1 MILKFY
7 GGSGWVFIS
16 ELNKVEI
23 RQMTQLEAVQLDI
36 NKQFYCLKGVKEKDL
51 NNVTVNVYYLFSKS
65 LGLDKVLVMD
75 SNQCYLLNDEG
86 KTIERIN

>member
-16 ELNKVEI
+16 ELDKVEI
-23 RQMTQLEAVQLDI
+23 RQMTRLKSVQLDF
-36 NKQFYCLKGVKEKDL
+36 NKQFYCLKEVKEKDL
-51 NNVTVNVYYLFSKS
+51 DDVLVNVCYLFTKS
-65 LGLDKVLVMD
+65 IGLDKVIVMD